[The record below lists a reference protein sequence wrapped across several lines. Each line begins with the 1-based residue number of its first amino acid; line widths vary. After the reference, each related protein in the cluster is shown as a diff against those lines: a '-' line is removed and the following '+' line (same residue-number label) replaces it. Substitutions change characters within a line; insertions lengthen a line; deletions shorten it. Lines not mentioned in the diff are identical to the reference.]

1 VSIYAPVTG
10 PQFEG
15 WVPQPIHT
23 ITITAFPTIFD
34 LLADKQGRLYVAPL
48 GTDFYIYNDPVN
60 EWQSPN
66 EDIVAQSREYTIY
79 APIALNED
87 DSYLY
92 MQTLI
97 ITRGPEDGADHAARS
112 LLVQKSDKISL
123 SSACNEDGYQGLEYS
138 LAVNRN
144 YLMFTCWLSP
154 TLFVLHNRPGRQKV
168 VETLPAGIGVLLW
181 P

>member
-1 VSIYAPVTG
+1 
-10 PQFEG
+10 
-15 WVPQPIHT
+15 VPRPIQTLT
-23 ITITAFPTIFD
+23 IPSFPTIFD
-34 LLADKQGRLYVAPL
+34 LITDKQGRLYIAPI
-48 GTDFYIYNDPVN
+48 GTDIYIYNDPVN

-66 EDIVAQSREYTIY
+66 EDMVAQGREYTIY
-79 APIALNED
+79 EPIALNED

-112 LLVQKSDKISL
+112 LLAQKPDKISL
-123 SSACNEDGYQGLEYS
+123 SSACNDDGYQGLEYS

-144 YLMFTCWLSP
+144 YLMFTCWDYP
-154 TLFVLHNRPGRQKV
+154 ALFVLHNRPGRQKA
-168 VETLPAGIGVLLW
+168 VETLQGGNGLLLW